1 MGYIVTMTNNVN
13 EHTQDQI
20 DATHIGRS
28 GQKVPQGNQVFA
40 SLLAICMTIVGLI
53 LFIGGLIAGIILTV
67 YNRPYGNGLF
77 GYGSFFDR
85 HEYAI
90 IGIPLMSSALTFGL
104 PFAAIGSYMYARLRG
119 MND

>member
-1 MGYIVTMTNNVN
+1 MSNIVNDHAQGEINATNV
-13 EHTQDQI
+13 
-20 DATHIGRS
+20 GSSR
-28 GQKVPQGNQVFA
+28 QKVPQGSRVFA
-40 SLLAICMTIVGLI
+40 RLLAICMTIVGLI

-67 YNRPYGNGLF
+67 YNRPYGNALF

-104 PFAAIGSYMYARLRG
+104 PFAAIGSYMYAKLQG
-119 MND
+119 ISD